1 MKTNEQ
7 LQEEIDVLKNTIAQL
22 EFDQATQPNA
32 DWEPT
37 GVEGYI
43 IGHHSTLENIW

>member
-7 LQEEIDVLKNTIAQL
+7 LQAEIDELKL
-22 EFDQATQPNA
+22 EISKLKFDHATQPNA
-32 DWEPT
+32 DWEP
-37 GVEGYI
+37 GSAEGYI